1 MASNSPL
8 WDDHVMT
15 TSQTGDLAAL
25 GETTTMAQNPLPVA
39 LYQNLL
45 PKLVAVLQ
53 LTHQPEGTTT
63 PAAKQ
68 ALLQATN
75 EFKNALAQAK
85 DLVTN
90 LPGGEL
96 LINDQDEVIGML
108 ETLRDRKRTQLER
121 FSKQPLQASTA
132 ESASEKMEIDSMAST
147 PAD

>member
-1 MASNSPL
+1 
-8 WDDHVMT
+8 
-15 TSQTGDLAAL
+15 
-25 GETTTMAQNPLPVA
+25 MAQNPLPVA

-45 PKLVAVLQ
+45 SKLVAVLQ
-53 LTHQPEGTTT
+53 LTRQPEGTTT

-121 FSKQPLQASTA
+121 FSKQPLEASTA
-132 ESASEKMEIDSMAST
+132 ELASEKMEIDSMAST